1 MYQQYTTMETALILN
16 ISFTI
21 PENHE
26 ARLMSRFVDSI
37 PESVLMEDTSHTGR
51 PAFHPAMLLKM
62 FLFAYSR
69 GVTSGRKIEQLNAE
83 SIPMKWLTAD
93 TSVSYRTLNSFRA
106 SEHANDLIKMA
117 FILFTF
123 MLRDNDLIESDAL
136 FIDGTKLQ
144 ADANIYS
151 FTWKKS
157 VERYDAKLNDHLS
170 ELYDTLIQEKV
181 NLALINEA
189 PTDSA
194 EIRQM
199 IRAID
204 DELDVVEAEIE
215 AEERPPKGRS
225 LHKKRRR
232 TLKKHRRKLAKDYL
246 PRKEKYETAQATF
259 DGRNSFSKT
268 DPDAT
273 FMCMKEDPMK
283 NRELK
288 PGYNLQVASSNQYVI
303 DFDIFPNPTDTRT
316 LIPFLE
322 SIQTLDLFQTIV
334 ADSGYGRE
342 QNYEA
347 IIDDFEKESLI
358 PYTMYYREQTKQY
371 KTNPKNRNNWNYDEE
386 SDYYTD
392 LDGVRFSFSHYS
404 QRTDKQG
411 YVRDFKVYVADKDQ
425 LDERLNELAK
435 TPKGRQRQTSV
446 NQTWEFFKQQTREAL
461 ASDEGK
467 TLYGKR
473 KTDIETVFGRLK
485 TVFGMRR
492 AHVRGK
498 QAVYTDIGFM
508 LMSMNLTKLALE
520 ARKRSQTQHNNTH
533 QNGNNRAKIHI
544 QILTRLFSFLG
555 AEIGRAHV

>member
-16 ISFTI
+16 IPFTI

-26 ARLMSRFVDSI
+26 ARLISRFVDSI
-37 PESVLMEDTSHTGR
+37 PESVLLEDTSHTGR

-157 VERYDAKLNDHLS
+157 VERYDAKLNDNLS

-225 LHKKRRR
+225 PHKKRRR

-288 PGYNLQVASSNQYVI
+288 PGYN
-303 DFDIFPNPTDTRT
+303 
-316 LIPFLE
+316 
-322 SIQTLDLFQTIV
+322 
-334 ADSGYGRE
+334 
-342 QNYEA
+342 
-347 IIDDFEKESLI
+347 
-358 PYTMYYREQTKQY
+358 
-371 KTNPKNRNNWNYDEE
+371 
-386 SDYYTD
+386 
-392 LDGVRFSFSHYS
+392 
-404 QRTDKQG
+404 
-411 YVRDFKVYVADKDQ
+411 
-425 LDERLNELAK
+425 
-435 TPKGRQRQTSV
+435 
-446 NQTWEFFKQQTREAL
+446 
-461 ASDEGK
+461 
-467 TLYGKR
+467 
-473 KTDIETVFGRLK
+473 
-485 TVFGMRR
+485 
-492 AHVRGK
+492 
-498 QAVYTDIGFM
+498 
-508 LMSMNLTKLALE
+508 
-520 ARKRSQTQHNNTH
+520 
-533 QNGNNRAKIHI
+533 
-544 QILTRLFSFLG
+544 
-555 AEIGRAHV
+555 